1 MSNEVQTAIGTQR
14 QFAKQ
19 PVKPYGL
26 QLNRPNFSA
35 GISQRTDYDA
45 QRLSSALGLLGDKLM
60 AEYAANEKREQEQ
73 ATLVNADKLLAGKT
87 KEDLKKF
94 DRMAALQNTTNE
106 FDLTDNK
113 YAMAVLE
120 KGIGKMASAYAK
132 QQWANDPDA
141 QKPKS
146 VNEAI
151 GLFQQ
156 YLKDNREQFDDGTI
170 QNTTA
175 FEQGYYEGAMQDTIK
190 VAEEADAR
198 INDKN
203 RQRMV
208 MLGSSHIQDVVSS
221 NLQGEELN
229 TAMLEGLRMIQL
241 GTKDPKGF
249 AAAIIPLAQMMCEKA
264 YTTNQLDTLL
274 DYEYEDGLKVRDMF
288 NSFPY
293 YEKIAG
299 NMNYQIA
306 DDIYSKCTR
315 PDGTLDLEKAYKEME
330 NIPAEIAK
338 GSGIPEYK
346 LPISGS
352 DNPDIANITPE
363 LKGALGCVGGVLYQM
378 GFTDAQL
385 TSGYRSAERNA
396 AVNGS
401 PTSHHLQGN
410 AVDIWLGER
419 GLSSE
424 EQDDLK
430 SYFGQYFGEVLFH
443 NAGSG
448 EHLHLADYK
457 GGMKAANPTERTAA
471 AYSPQ
476 RQQDISKILLARH
489 NQAVRVNKQK
499 LNDLREETTLG
510 VMGASS
516 EEEAT
521 QIIQNSG
528 LPARER
534 KAMLNSVQRKF
545 KKSATLDPNTADYDQ
560 LWCVNYETKT
570 GKDSLAQ
577 DSQTIAAW
585 RKASN
590 DPDFDDHPEWY
601 NAKDWDDLQE
611 KANLAASRMNHYWV
625 VSSGGNYKVDKPKTQ
640 QSGKTQQTEQS
651 AWDKLLKS
659 HDIGSVKTFQEPRKL
674 SDNELAELRAYVL
687 SNPVNEKTGEPL
699 SPEQIQEK
707 LEQLAKEANLDWTEV
722 VSILNDLNAKTQ
734 TKMD

>member
-19 PVKPYGL
+19 PVKPYNL
-26 QLNRPNFSA
+26 SLNKANFSS
-35 GISQRTDYDA
+35 GISQRADYDA

-94 DRMAALQNTTNE
+94 DRMAALQNTTDQ

-132 QQWANDPDA
+132 QQWANDPNA

-156 YLKDNREQFDDGTI
+156 YLKDNREQFNDGTI

-190 VAEEADAR
+190 VAEEADKR
-198 INDKN
+198 INDTN

-208 MLGSSHIQDVVSS
+208 MLGSSKIQDVIAS

-229 TAMLEGLRMIQL
+229 TALLEGLRMIQL

-249 AAAIIPLAQMMCEKA
+249 ATAVTPLAQMMCEKA
-264 YTTNQLDTLL
+264 FTTKQLSEFL
-274 DYEYEDGLKVRDMF
+274 DYEYEDGLKVKDMI

-293 YEKIAG
+293 YEKISK
-299 NMNYQIA
+299 NLNYQIA
-306 DDIYSKCTR
+306 DDIYNKNRR
-315 PDGTLDLEKAYKEME
+315 PDGTLDLEAAYKALR
-330 NIPAEIAK
+330 NLPADMVM
-338 GSGIPEYK
+338 GTGIPEHK
-346 LPISGS
+346 LPISGG
-352 DNPDIANITPE
+352 DNPDLANITPE

-396 AVNGS
+396 SVNGS

-457 GGMKAANPTERTAA
+457 GGMKAADPKEATAA

-476 RQQDISKILLARH
+476 RQLEIGKILRARH
-489 NQAVRVNKQK
+489 NDDTRIKRQK
-499 LNDLREETTLG
+499 IADLRETTTLG
-510 VMGASS
+510 VMGAKS
-516 EEEAT
+516 EEEAI

-528 LPARER
+528 LPATDR
-534 KAMLNSVQRKF
+534 KVMLNSVERKF
-545 KKSATLDPNTADYDQ
+545 KKSAKFNPNTANYDQ
-560 LWCVNYETKT
+560 VWCADYETRT
-570 GKDSLAQ
+570 GKDTLAA
-577 DSQTIAAW
+577 DSKTLAAW

-611 KANLAASRMNHYWV
+611 KANKAASRMNHYWV
-625 VSSGGNYKVDKPKTQ
+625 VSSGGNYEVEKPKTQ

-651 AWDKLLKS
+651 AWDKMLKS
-659 HDIGSVKTFQEPRKL
+659 HDIGNVKTYQEPRKL
-674 SDNELAELRAYVL
+674 DDNDIADLRAYVL
-687 SNPVNEKTGEPL
+687 SNPVNEETGEPL
-699 SPEQIQEK
+699 TPEQIKEK
-707 LEQLAKEANLDWTEV
+707 LEVLAEEYNLDYSDI
-722 VSILNDLNAKTQ
+722 VSIINELDNETDTE
-734 TKMD
+734 MD